1 MAHRCTSCV
10 GKKTL
15 IGLGN
20 MLVKCKTCN
29 GIGYTSP
36 PELKEEA
43 QEDEQL
49 FEGVLEKRRGRPPAK
64 HIYND

>member
-1 MAHRCTSCV
+1 MAHRCLACN
-10 GKKTL
+10 GRKTL

-29 GIGYTSP
+29 GVGYTSP
-36 PELKEEA
+36 PEPKEEA
-43 QEDEQL
+43 DSEQL